1 MAQKDFLIISHK
13 GAGNYAPANTLK
25 AIQKA
30 IDLKADFVEFDIHKT
45 KDDKIVL
52 IHNAN
57 LINSSGNYGIVKEMT
72 IDQIKMVKVGEGE
85 KIPTLEE
92 VISISKNKI
101 NLQIEIKAE
110 GLIDDLVKLLN
121 REDLI
126 NTSII
131 SSFSLTELIK
141 LKERAPKIKIGYLL
155 PTEMKQVNLVK
166 KNVKK
171 AFNNHFYAIHPH
183 FSIITK
189 EIINYSKNNNLTVI
203 AWTVNDAINMK
214 NLIELGVDGIITDE
228 VELLKKCLNEV
239 SF

>member
-1 MAQKDFLIISHK
+1 MVQKDFLIISHK

-45 KDDKIVL
+45 KDDKIIL
-52 IHNAN
+52 IHDAN
-57 LINSSGNYGIVKEMT
+57 IINNSGNYVIIKEMT
-72 IDQIKMVKVGEGE
+72 INQIKMFDIGEGE
-85 KIPTLEE
+85 KIPSLEE

-121 REDLI
+121 REGLI

-131 SSFSLTELIK
+131 SSFSLNELIK
-141 LKERAPKIKIGYLL
+141 LKKIAPKLKVGYLL
-155 PTEMKQVNLVK
+155 PAEMKRIQLIKRNII
-166 KNVKK
+166 K
-171 AFNNHFYAIHPH
+171 AFNHHFYAIHPH

-189 EIINYSKNNNLTVI
+189 EVIDYSKNHNLAVY
-203 AWTVNDAINMK
+203 AWTVNDALIMK
-214 NLIELGVDGIITDE
+214 NLIKLGVDGIITDE
-228 VELLKKCLNEV
+228 ILLLKKCLNE
-239 SF
+239 SSL